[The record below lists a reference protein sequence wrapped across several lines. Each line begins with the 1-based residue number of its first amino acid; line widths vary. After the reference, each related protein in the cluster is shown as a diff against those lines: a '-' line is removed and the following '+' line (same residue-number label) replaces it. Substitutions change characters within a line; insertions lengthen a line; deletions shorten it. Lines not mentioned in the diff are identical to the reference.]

1 MTALTA
7 GQCKENSA
15 RSAARRAAAWLSSE
29 TVRHALRVALA
40 MVIAFYV
47 SLSLGWERPAW
58 AGLAVALCSL
68 STTGE
73 SVNKG
78 LLRILGTL
86 LAGSVAL
93 LLNALFPQD
102 RWAYLLSATT
112 YIGFCTYMM
121 GHSTRWY
128 FWFIGGY
135 VMALLALAGGPEGAA
150 SFEIVILRLQQTT
163 LGVVSYTVVAMLLW
177 PQRRSP
183 VLRQSAGSLMDM
195 HRRLLGHDFAVL
207 RGDPE
212 DPGVTK
218 LRAQASAGAAG
229 LPEVID
235 GAELDSPDVWD
246 ARRLWRRF
254 AGEAAALNE
263 ALERWRHG
271 FGELEKLDLGRL
283 MPDLQAFATELDG
296 RLASVTRMLADEA
309 PLKEPEGRAP
319 VLVGDALD
327 ALTPFDRAAADRGQD
342 LLQRIDR
349 LTRSLFAIAA
359 EIRGVPSSAPPEH
372 TGRDAALPWTL
383 DPDRLACALRAFV
396 TVWLILLACMYIPD
410 FPMPPGVIPVAAAV
424 GIQLAVMPQISVRT
438 LIGPLVLGAAVGG
451 AFYLLVM
458 PHLSSFAGLGAGIFI
473 AVFLVSVLLSKPQQA
488 LSRTITLSFF
498 PMLISVSNSQSYSL
512 LFPFNFAMMLQL
524 ALLAVWIATWIPISF
539 MPDRVVFK
547 QLKRFFSSS
556 DRLAGTRN
564 AYVRQA
570 LDLHEVTALPGKI
583 RRWFAA
589 LPAAAYGDGS
599 PRQGQDLADGMQI
612 LGDRLRE
619 LVALRGAPQAAAIA
633 RELAPDMRS
642 WRRGIQEVLRSL
654 DADPQGIDAPEWRA
668 RLDARLAALETR
680 IKSVLSDAPAGAVS
694 AEEFANMYRLL
705 GAYRGV
711 SESLVRLTEHAAA
724 IDWERLREARF

>member
-7 GQCKENSA
+7 GQGQDGSA
-15 RSAARRAAAWLSSE
+15 ISAVRRAAAWWSSAA
-29 TVRHALRVALA
+29 VRHAVRVALA

-78 LLRILGTL
+78 LLRILGTF

-112 YIGFCTYMM
+112 YIGFCAYMM

-135 VMALLALAGGPEGAA
+135 VMALLALAGGPSGAA
-150 SFEIVILRLQQTT
+150 SFEIVILRVQQTT
-163 LGVVSYTVVAMLLW
+163 LGVITYTVVAMLLW

-183 VLRQSAGSLMDM
+183 VLRKSAGSLVDM
-195 HRRLLGHDFAVL
+195 QRRLLGHDFAVL

-212 DPGVTK
+212 DREVTQ

-235 GAELDSPDVWD
+235 GAEFDSLDVWD
-246 ARRLWRRF
+246 ARRHWRRF

-263 ALERWRHG
+263 ALERWRQG
-271 FGELEKLDLGRL
+271 FHELGKLDLGRL
-283 MPDLQAFATELDG
+283 MPGMEAFGRELDA
-296 RLASVTRMLADEA
+296 RLASVTRMLAGEA
-309 PLKEPEGRAP
+309 PQTAPEGRAP
-319 VLVGDALD
+319 TLAGDALSS
-327 ALTPFDRAAADRGQD
+327 LSHFDRAAADRARD
-342 LLQRIDR
+342 LLQRIDG
-349 LTRSLFAIAA
+349 LSRSLYAIAA
-359 EIRGVPSSAPPEH
+359 DIQGLPSGSQPERPDRKTAP
-372 TGRDAALPWTL
+372 PWTL
-383 DPDRLACALRAFV
+383 DPDRLAYAVRAFV
-396 TVWLILLACMYIPD
+396 TVWIILLACMYVPD
-410 FPMPPGVIPVAAAV
+410 FPMPPGVIPVAAAL
-424 GIQLAVMPQISVRT
+424 GIQLAVMPQVPVRT
-438 LIGPLVLGAAVGG
+438 LIGPLLVGSAVGG
-451 AFYLLVM
+451 VFYLLVM
-458 PHLSSFAGLGAGIFI
+458 PHLSSFAGLGTGIFI
-473 AVFLVSVLLSKPQQA
+473 AVFLINVLLAKPAQGMA
-488 LSRTITLSFF
+488 RMITVSFF
-498 PMLISVSNSQSYSL
+498 PMIISVSNSQSYSP
-512 LFPFNFAMMLQL
+512 LFPINFGLMLQL
-524 ALLAVWIATWIPISF
+524 ALLAVWIATWFPVSF
-539 MPDRVVFK
+539 MPDRVVSK
-547 QLKRFFSSS
+547 QLKRFFAGA
-556 DRLAGTRN
+556 DRLAETRV
-564 AYVRQA
+564 AGMRQT

-599 PRQGQDLADGMQI
+599 PQQGQDFADGMQV

-619 LVALRGAPQAAAIA
+619 LVALRGAPQSEVLV

-642 WRRGIQEVLRSL
+642 WRSGIQEVLRGL
-654 DADPQGIDAPEWRA
+654 DADPQDIDAPAQRA
-668 RLDARLAALETR
+668 RLNAKLAALEAR
-680 IKSVLSDAPAGAVS
+680 VESVLSSAPAGAVS

-724 IDWERLREARF
+724 IDWERLRESRF

>member
-1 MTALTA
+1 MTTLTA
-7 GQCKENSA
+7 GQSKGGSA
-15 RSAARRAAAWLSSE
+15 MSAARRAAAWWSSE

-40 MVIAFYV
+40 MVIAFYI
-47 SLSLGWERPAW
+47 SLSMGWERPAW

-86 LAGSVAL
+86 LAGSVVL
-93 LLNALFPQD
+93 LLNGLFPQD
-102 RWAYLLSATT
+102 RWAHLLSATA
-112 YIGFCTYMM
+112 YIGFCAYMM

-128 FWFIGGY
+128 VWFIGGY

-195 HRRLLGHDFAVL
+195 HRRLLGHGFAVL

-235 GAELDSPDVWD
+235 GAELDSLDVWD

-283 MPDLQAFATELDG
+283 MPGMEAFARELDA
-296 RLASVTRMLADEA
+296 RLASVTGMLDGEA
-309 PLKEPEGRAP
+309 PLTEPEGRAP
-319 VLVGDALD
+319 VLAGDAVSSLN
-327 ALTPFDRAAADRGQD
+327 PFDRAAADRAQD
-342 LLQRIDR
+342 LLQQIDR
-349 LTRSLFAIAA
+349 LTRSLHDCAA
-359 EIRGVPSSAPPEH
+359 EIHGIPSGSKPERPAREAAPP
-372 TGRDAALPWTL
+372 WTP
-383 DPDRLACALRAFV
+383 DPDRLAYAVRAFA
-396 TVWLILLACMYIPD
+396 TVWIILLACIYVPD
-410 FPMPPGVIPVAAAV
+410 LPMPPGVIPVAAAL
-424 GIQLAVMPQISVRT
+424 GIQLAVMPQVPVRT
-438 LIGPLVLGAAVGG
+438 LIVPFLMGSAVGG
-451 AFYLLVM
+451 VFYLLVM

-488 LSRTITLSFF
+488 LSRMAALSFF
-498 PMLISVSNSQSYSL
+498 PMIISVSNSQSYNL
-512 LFPFNFAMMLQL
+512 LFPVNFAIMLQL
-524 ALLAVWIATWIPISF
+524 ALMATWITTWFPVSF

-547 QLKRFFSSS
+547 QLKRFFASS
-556 DRLAGTRN
+556 DRLARSHG
-564 AYVRQA
+564 AGMRQA
-570 LDLHEVTALPGKI
+570 
-583 RRWFAA
+583 
-589 LPAAAYGDGS
+589 
-599 PRQGQDLADGMQI
+599 
-612 LGDRLRE
+612 
-619 LVALRGAPQAAAIA
+619 
-633 RELAPDMRS
+633 
-642 WRRGIQEVLRSL
+642 
-654 DADPQGIDAPEWRA
+654 
-668 RLDARLAALETR
+668 
-680 IKSVLSDAPAGAVS
+680 
-694 AEEFANMYRLL
+694 
-705 GAYRGV
+705 
-711 SESLVRLTEHAAA
+711 
-724 IDWERLREARF
+724 